1 MSGLVLDILQRLME
15 GIVQCASGLG
25 WEKGEDECMNIG
37 NRLAEE
43 ATRHMLPRLIVQ
55 FGVSFG
61 GVNQNAGKI
70 GPRVVQQMHL
80 LPLLQNILLLPPH
93 PHEISICVKK
103 NN

>member
-43 ATRHMLPRLIVQ
+43 ATRHMLPRLIV
-55 FGVSFG
+55 
-61 GVNQNAGKI
+61 
-70 GPRVVQQMHL
+70 
-80 LPLLQNILLLPPH
+80 
-93 PHEISICVKK
+93 
-103 NN
+103 